1 MFQKIW
7 IFIALI
13 SLIILVI
20 SCQQELHL
28 VIPGDK
34 PSETQ
39 ESLVLQKVI
48 RYLGSLPDK
57 VGWQDRFSKEYD
69 GHYDQE
75 ITRYRIDRYF
85 ESDQTG
91 DIYFLASRIAPSIYE
106 KRVSYG
112 VHMRMTGDSISYYH
126 EVFRTWKHTEEVLNP
141 RADSLFAMMVNGD
154 DLRPYYADQ
163 KGDQYIEFPD
173 SNTYYDTISRRWVS
187 TLSDPVKQLKEEYS
201 RHWEE
206 K

>member
-1 MFQKIW
+1 MIHKIW
-7 IFIALI
+7 IVIVLT
-13 SLIILVI
+13 SLIM
-20 SCQQELHL
+20 SCQQESPEI
-28 VIPGDK
+28 IPGDK
-34 PSETQ
+34 PSAEV
-39 ESLVLQKVI
+39 ESMLLDKVI

-57 VGWQDRFSKEYD
+57 ADVQNRFSEEHDDHYAKEKA
-69 GHYDQE
+69 
-75 ITRYRIDRYF
+75 RYRIDRYF
-85 ESDQTG
+85 ESDQSG

-112 VHMRMTGDSISYYH
+112 VHMRMTGDSVTFYH
-126 EVFRTWKHTEEVLNP
+126 EVFRTWKHSEDVLNP
-141 RADSLFAMMVNGD
+141 RADSLFAMMVNGN

-173 SNTYYDTISRRWVS
+173 ANTYYDTISRRWVS
-187 TLSDPVKQLKEEYS
+187 TLSDPVRQLKEEYS